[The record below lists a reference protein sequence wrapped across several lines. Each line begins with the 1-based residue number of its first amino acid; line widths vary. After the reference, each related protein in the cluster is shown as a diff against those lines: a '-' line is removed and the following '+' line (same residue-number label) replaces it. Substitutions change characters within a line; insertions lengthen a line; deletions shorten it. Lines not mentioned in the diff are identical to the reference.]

1 VLGFCL
7 LAKQSFSQ
15 CGFNPNWSSSNET
28 CLDANDGT
36 ICCAPS
42 GGTGPF
48 TCTISPI
55 AGNQVGSCFAG
66 LPPSSTPY
74 TVTITDGNSCQ
85 SSASFTIMEN
95 LYSPIIITP
104 SSTAACS
111 GNGSACVS
119 VAGGSGS
126 FNIDWYT
133 STSFST
139 YLGSGNCLSMPAG
152 TYWYRVEDTTPNVP
166 FTECVNSGPITILQ
180 GTLSFVGNVSPTTCT
195 NPCNG
200 YIALQL
206 DGITLPATV
215 SWTGAS
221 SGSQI
226 ATTSTSIING
236 LCAGS
241 YQVTVSSSGCSSTQ
255 TFVVGLNTADN
266 IISQCNNT
274 LWNPDHFNGQNDI
287 TLGGNLIIMPGA
299 CLVIEDMTIRLR
311 ENCSIQVRSGGT
323 VNAYNSTFDNGCGNW
338 WLGFR
343 VEGAVTPCDA
353 LSSRGLLYLEDC
365 TVTSAIQGVA
375 NFRETITPYSMS
387 NYGGRITAL
396 NTTFVDNS
404 RDVDLRNHAAP
415 VLNSTDNYTSF
426 FDECAFLT
434 NTIPIGNNS
443 QISTRIFLSAVDD
456 ARFRSCTAVNSNL
469 SMWNAS
475 GYLNTALTSQASAF
489 QWVGNDVSF
498 LKGFR
503 RGIHSIGLHVRPDC
517 SPQGVRITNITGTE
531 FECAFGIYFGDVGN
545 INILDNQFGQQPTTL
560 TPNSLNYEAIQL
572 KSTLASNVPIYLVR
586 DNVIDYEGTTVG
598 ANNYINGI
606 NIDNCKGNANYVLRN
621 AIRHCSV
628 GLWYQG
634 INRTAA
640 ATGAHFECNTFVGN
654 SQDVQVTC
662 SGVTCGALSGIAKD
676 QADTYDGQP
685 FDRSARNNFS
695 ASIFPSAI
703 GNNQD
708 DIKTSST
715 TALPLN
721 GFKYTYLP
729 VEFNSQNFDFANMYP
744 REASISD
751 ATIEPYATQNAPFNI
766 VEPLQDVNPIVFN
779 FCNEINLMLPS
790 LESIIQSNS
799 ELLIGLNEIR
809 SIYNQLVD
817 GGNTQE
823 LKQDVESANYY
834 NAIALYDEL
843 VQLSPALSEEVMIAA
858 IQKETELP
866 APLIT
871 AILSANPSAAKNLA
885 VWKAIEDR
893 SEPLDAYQKN
903 LIKQGYYQTSIKES
917 LESQMS
923 ALTTEIASNF
933 SKALFYAFEHPE
945 VYSFTDLL
953 AMLDLSIPEHKILA
967 GTMMICYGDETSG
980 YDLMSE
986 AALAANPHEAAI
998 IEGTMQIMAIQK
1010 NTVNRDIPE
1019 LTTEEKSFLSN
1030 IRDNDPCY
1038 LGPFA
1043 QTVLEIFGG
1052 ERHQD
1057 LESACELLQTEK
1069 SAKRNIKEFADVR
1082 LFPNPVNN
1090 DYTTLKLGEPL
1101 NSVTIAEIW
1110 SMDAKL
1116 IQTIQ
1121 LQKGQQEVAI
1131 WLNNLEK
1138 GVYLLKVTI
1147 LDQPITRSIV
1157 KI

>member
-1 VLGFCL
+1 
-7 LAKQSFSQ
+7 
-15 CGFNPNWSSSNET
+15 
-28 CLDANDGT
+28 
-36 ICCAPS
+36 
-42 GGTGPF
+42 
-48 TCTISPI
+48 
-55 AGNQVGSCFAG
+55 
-66 LPPSSTPY
+66 
-74 TVTITDGNSCQ
+74 
-85 SSASFTIMEN
+85 
-95 LYSPIIITP
+95 
-104 SSTAACS
+104 
-111 GNGSACVS
+111 
-119 VAGGSGS
+119 
-126 FNIDWYT
+126 
-133 STSFST
+133 
-139 YLGSGNCLSMPAG
+139 
-152 TYWYRVEDTTPNVP
+152 
-166 FTECVNSGPITILQ
+166 
-180 GTLSFVGNVSPTTCT
+180 
-195 NPCNG
+195 
-200 YIALQL
+200 
-206 DGITLPATV
+206 
-215 SWTGAS
+215 
-221 SGSQI
+221 
-226 ATTSTSIING
+226 
-236 LCAGS
+236 
-241 YQVTVSSSGCSSTQ
+241 
-255 TFVVGLNTADN
+255 
-266 IISQCNNT
+266 
-274 LWNPDHFNGQNDI
+274 
-287 TLGGNLIIMPGA
+287 
-299 CLVIEDMTIRLR
+299 
-311 ENCSIQVRSGGT
+311 
-323 VNAYNSTFDNGCGNW
+323 
-338 WLGFR
+338 
-343 VEGAVTPCDA
+343 
-353 LSSRGLLYLEDC
+353 
-365 TVTSAIQGVA
+365 
-375 NFRETITPYSMS
+375 
-387 NYGGRITAL
+387 
-396 NTTFVDNS
+396 
-404 RDVDLRNHAAP
+404 
-415 VLNSTDNYTSF
+415 
-426 FDECAFLT
+426 
-434 NTIPIGNNS
+434 
-443 QISTRIFLSAVDD
+443 
-456 ARFRSCTAVNSNL
+456 
-469 SMWNAS
+469 
-475 GYLNTALTSQASAF
+475 
-489 QWVGNDVSF
+489 
-498 LKGFR
+498 
-503 RGIHSIGLHVRPDC
+503 
-517 SPQGVRITNITGTE
+517 
-531 FECAFGIYFGDVGN
+531 
-545 INILDNQFGQQPTTL
+545 
-560 TPNSLNYEAIQL
+560 
-572 KSTLASNVPIYLVR
+572 
-586 DNVIDYEGTTVG
+586 
-598 ANNYINGI
+598 
-606 NIDNCKGNANYVLRN
+606 
-621 AIRHCSV
+621 
-628 GLWYQG
+628 
-634 INRTAA
+634 
-640 ATGAHFECNTFVGN
+640 
-654 SQDVQVTC
+654 
-662 SGVTCGALSGIAKD
+662 
-676 QADTYDGQP
+676 
-685 FDRSARNNFS
+685 
-695 ASIFPSAI
+695 
-703 GNNQD
+703 
-708 DIKTSST
+708 
-715 TALPLN
+715 
-721 GFKYTYLP
+721 
-729 VEFNSQNFDFANMYP
+729 MYP

-967 GTMMICYGDETSG
+967 GTMMICNGDETSG

-986 AALAANPHEAAI
+986 ATLAANPHEAAI

>member
-48 TCTISPI
+48 TCIISPI

-111 GNGSACVS
+111 SNGSACVS

-236 LCAGS
+236 LCTGS

-255 TFVVGLNTADN
+255 TFVVGLNTAD
-266 IISQCNNT
+266 IIIGQCNNT

-606 NIDNCKGNANYVLRN
+606 NIDNCKGNSNYVLRN

-1110 SMDAKL
+1110 SLDAKL

>member
-1 VLGFCL
+1 
-7 LAKQSFSQ
+7 
-15 CGFNPNWSSSNET
+15 
-28 CLDANDGT
+28 
-36 ICCAPS
+36 
-42 GGTGPF
+42 
-48 TCTISPI
+48 
-55 AGNQVGSCFAG
+55 
-66 LPPSSTPY
+66 
-74 TVTITDGNSCQ
+74 
-85 SSASFTIMEN
+85 MEN

-111 GNGSACVS
+111 SNGSACVS

-236 LCAGS
+236 LCTGS

-255 TFVVGLNTADN
+255 TFVVGLNTAD
-266 IISQCNNT
+266 IIIGQCNNT

-606 NIDNCKGNANYVLRN
+606 NIDNCKGNSNYVLRN

-729 VEFNSQNFDFANMYP
+729 VEFNSQNFDFANLYP
-744 REASISD
+744 KEASISD
-751 ATIEPYATQNAPFNI
+751 ANIEPYATQNAPFII
-766 VEPLQDVNPIVFN
+766 VEPDLDENDIPYD
-779 FCNEINLMLPS
+779 FCQFIDDALPD
-790 LESIIQSNS
+790 LESIMLSNS
-799 ELLIGLNEIR
+799 QMKTGLNEIKN
-809 SIYNQLVD
+809 IYAQLVD

-843 VQLSPALSEEVMIAA
+843 IQLSPSLSEEVMIAA

-871 AILSANPSAAKNLA
+871 AILSANPSAAKNLE
-885 VWKAIEDR
+885 VWQAIEER
-893 SEPLDAYQKN
+893 SEPLDSHQKA
-903 LIKQGYYQTSIKES
+903 LIKQGYYNSSIKQS
-917 LESQMS
+917 LESQMA
-923 ALTTEIASNF
+923 ALTTELEINF
-933 SKALFYAFEHPE
+933 SKALDFAFEHPGE
-945 VYSFTDLL
+945 FSMSNLFGL
-953 AMLDLSIPEHKILA
+953 LDLTNPEHKLLV
-967 GTMMICYGDETSG
+967 GTMKLCFEDETSG
-980 YDLMSE
+980 NELMLE
-986 AALAANPHEAAI
+986 AALASKPEEAAR
-998 IEGTMQIMAIQK
+998 IEGTAQIISVQK
-1010 NTVNRDIPE
+1010 HAVNREIPE
-1019 LTTEEKSFLSN
+1019 LTTEEKSILFD
-1030 IRDNDPCY
+1030 IKINDPCY

-1052 ERHQD
+1052 EAPMD
-1057 LESACELLQTEK
+1057 MGSACLFEQSTK
-1069 SAKRNIKEFADVR
+1069 SAKKTIKQSDDIR
-1082 LFPNPVNN
+1082 LFPNPVSN
-1090 DYTTLKLGEPL
+1090 DYATLKLSEPL
-1101 NSVTIAEIW
+1101 DKPTMAEIW
-1110 SMDAKL
+1110 SIESKL
-1116 IQTIQ
+1116 IQVIQ
-1121 LQKGQQEVAI
+1121 LQRGQKDVAI
-1131 WLNNLEK
+1131 WMNNLDK
-1138 GVYLLKVTI
+1138 GVYLIKMNI
-1147 LDQPITRSIV
+1147 RDQPIAISFV

>member
-1 VLGFCL
+1 LYNTTL
-7 LAKQSFSQ
+7 
-15 CGFNPNWSSSNET
+15 
-28 CLDANDGT
+28 
-36 ICCAPS
+36 
-42 GGTGPF
+42 
-48 TCTISPI
+48 
-55 AGNQVGSCFAG
+55 
-66 LPPSSTPY
+66 ST
-74 TVTITDGNSCQ
+74 T
-85 SSASFTIMEN
+85 
-95 LYSPIIITP
+95 
-104 SSTAACS
+104 
-111 GNGSACVS
+111 
-119 VAGGSGS
+119 
-126 FNIDWYT
+126 
-133 STSFST
+133 
-139 YLGSGNCLSMPAG
+139 NCLSAVPAG
-152 TYWYRVEDTTPNVP
+152 IYQLFIDDL
-166 FTECVNSGPITILQ
+166 NSICSRQYSRTISSAVL
-180 GTLSFVGNVSPTTCT
+180 TATATATAATCAA
-195 NPCNG
+195 PCNG
-200 YIALQL
+200 SILVDLSSAIAPVT
-206 DGITLPATV
+206 I
-215 SWTGAS
+215 SWSGTS
-221 SGSQI
+221 SGSVSGI
-226 ATTSTSIING
+226 SGSEYLITG
-236 LCAGS
+236 LCQGTYS
-241 YQVTVSSSGCSSTQ
+241 VTVDDASSCAPVVLSGQ
-255 TFVVGLNTADN
+255 TIGLNTAD
-266 IISQCNNT
+266 IIITGCNNPI
-274 LWNPDHFNGQNDI
+274 WNPGHFNGQNDI
-287 TLGGNLIIMPGA
+287 TLSGNLIIMPGA

-606 NIDNCKGNANYVLRN
+606 NIDNCKGNSNYVLRN